1 MAHKLSLPGN
11 LTQDDTFS
19 QDLLRQFDKRRSR
32 LHFELGFTSQEPSP
46 ESSRMTTPVDYY
58 NEEPIQL
65 DDDEIHPVPTRH
77 TQESASY
84 YSQHSSSRRSVSAGD
99 LLRKSS
105 AFLKSKFDSLKKSGH
120 SNRSGVDISSSGS
133 QSNNNNH
140 PNAPTKL
147 VMKTTISIPSTTT
160 RASSLSP
167 RGGGIPTTH
176 SPAIT
181 QYPPKPL
188 VYSPIEPIPPHTNTT
203 NNNNNSTSKPLLH
216 RLSMP
221 LLRVYN
227 ETTLSRHRSITSF
240 GRRRK
245 SEPDD
250 HTKRKAHAAATT
262 SAKKNRQ

>member
-1 MAHKLSLPGN
+1 
-11 LTQDDTFS
+11 
-19 QDLLRQFDKRRSR
+19 
-32 LHFELGFTSQEPSP
+32 
-46 ESSRMTTPVDYY
+46 MTTPVDFY

-65 DDDEIHPVPTRH
+65 DDEEIHPVPTRH

-84 YSQHSSSRRSVSAGD
+84 YSQHTSSSRRSVTAGE

-105 AFLKSKFDSLKKSGH
+105 AFLKSKFDSLKKTNTNKSQLDV
-120 SNRSGVDISSSGS
+120 SNPQTNGNG
-133 QSNNNNH
+133 
-140 PNAPTKL
+140 PTKL

-167 RGGGIPTTH
+167 RGGIPPPTH

-188 VYSPIEPIPPHTNTT
+188 VYSPIEPIPPHTPTT
-203 NNNNNSTSKPLLH
+203 SNTSKPLLH
-216 RLSMP
+216 RISMP

-250 HTKRKAHAAATT
+250 HTKRKASAAI
-262 SAKKNRQ
+262 KNTRH